1 MKKLFTYFY
10 LVLAV
15 TMIHSCASEERLFN
29 RLEKKKLEVKE
40 KFRSFKVSC
49 AANQDFSAFYS
60 HEKTYFINAKFEDVW
75 DAYTLLQP
83 KEMWA
88 GPLNKFKEAYSKS
101 EGNGYVVKEDI
112 VPAPAE
118 GTVYELK
125 LKIIRFLKIP
135 VNFEVTT
142 LSKEKKIIEFTYGAN
157 NKSKGKQTLTFVP
170 MDNYTLIVH
179 HSYFKSGNKLR
190 DKKLYPKFHEKCLN
204 EFHNNIVSH
213 IKLINL

>member
-1 MKKLFTYFY
+1 MNAAIKY
-10 LVLAV
+10 LCLMLIASL
-15 TMIHSCASEERLFN
+15 MFSCASEERVFH

-49 AANQDFSAFYS
+49 TKNQDFSSFYS
-60 HEKTYFINAKFEDVW
+60 HEKTYFINAEFEDVW
-75 DAYTLLQP
+75 AAYTLMQP

-88 GPLNKFKEAYSKS
+88 GPLNKFKEAYSKTEENGYIVKESVAPTPS
-101 EGNGYVVKEDI
+101 EGM
-112 VPAPAE
+112 
-118 GTVYELK
+118 VYELK

-135 VNFEVTT
+135 VNFEVTE
-142 LSKEKKIIEFTYGAN
+142 LSKERKVIEFTYGAQ

-190 DKKLYPKFHEKCLN
+190 DKRLYPKFHEKCLN
-204 EFHNNIVSH
+204 EFHNNVVSR
-213 IKLINL
+213 INIINL